1 MPDPTD
7 PAHPADQTD
16 PAHPADPAPAHRHTP
31 PHQGTWV
38 IDLDGVIW
46 LTGHPIERVDQA
58 VEALRAAGIRTLFAT
73 NNSAPTRAELHTRL
87 ENCGITAA
95 DADLLTSADV
105 AAEMLPTGSTALV
118 LADEGVR
125 EALTTRGIAMVEAGP
140 ADAVVVGWTKD
151 FTFDSIAEAARTVR
165 AGARLI
171 GTNEDP
177 THPTPHGLVP
187 GCGALLAAVATAAE
201 TTPEVAGKPHVPTAT
216 AIRAR
221 AHDLSMMVGDR
232 PSTDGALAQ
241 QLGIPFA
248 LVLSGVTDA
257 GSVPTNPAP
266 DAVAP
271 DLAALVQTILGH
283 LGN

>member
-1 MPDPTD
+1 
-7 PAHPADQTD
+7 
-16 PAHPADPAPAHRHTP
+16 
-31 PHQGTWV
+31 V

-58 VEALRAAGIRTLFAT
+58 VKTLRAAGIRTLFAT

-87 ENCGITAA
+87 QNCGITAD

-125 EALTTRGIAMVEAGP
+125 EALTTRGISMVEAGP

-201 TTPEVAGKPHVPTAT
+201 TTPEVAGKPHRPTAD

-221 AHDLSMMVGDR
+221 AQDLSVMVGDR

-241 QLGIPFA
+241 QLGLPFA

-266 DAVAP
+266 DVVAA
-271 DLAALVQTILGH
+271 DFAALVETILGH
-283 LGN
+283 PLN

>member
-1 MPDPTD
+1 
-7 PAHPADQTD
+7 
-16 PAHPADPAPAHRHTP
+16 
-31 PHQGTWV
+31 V

-58 VEALRAAGIRTLFAT
+58 VKTLRAAGIRTLFAT

-87 ENCGITAA
+87 QNCGITAD

-125 EALTTRGIAMVEAGP
+125 EALTTRGISMVEAGP

-187 GCGALLAAVATAAE
+187 GCGALLAAGATAAE
-201 TTPEVAGKPHVPTAT
+201 TTPEVAGKPHRPTAD

-221 AHDLSMMVGDR
+221 AQDLSVMVGDR

-241 QLGIPFA
+241 QLGLPFA

-266 DAVAP
+266 DVVAA
-271 DLAALVQTILGH
+271 DFAALVETILGH
-283 LGN
+283 RLN